1 LEKQL
6 SQQSDTG
13 FAVFTNKAGNI
24 FRLALDKHHSRPT
37 YHDSEPPPPLWVIF
51 LISLLPTGCFVM
63 MLRWKLLSSRNSR
76 VEAIV
81 RKVYTQYNPAKLTDV
96 PALMQAYYG
105 REDELLR
112 LLAEKYE
119 SSDPKAEPKKTR

>member
-1 LEKQL
+1 
-6 SQQSDTG
+6 
-13 FAVFTNKAGNI
+13 
-24 FRLALDKHHSRPT
+24 
-37 YHDSEPPPPLWVIF
+37 
-51 LISLLPTGCFVM
+51 M

-81 RKVYTQYNPAKLTDV
+81 RKVYTQYNPAKLKDV

-105 REDELLR
+105 RENELLR

-119 SSDPKAEPKKTR
+119 SDDPKAELKKTR